1 MKAFL
6 IAGLVFALCCVR
18 PAAAEEAAVRVVA
31 SSDLRLVIV
40 DQGKTTP
47 ARDAMHRAF
56 AASLGKAMGEAVGG
70 QVKVQMKSLTA
81 ENAAFGLSNGGCH
94 VVLAISKAL
103 PRQLALSGTTRL
115 NARLGAGRAEQE
127 AFLICSNDDE
137 GLQKL
142 LVKAFASAITD
153 GIFLDALDGGADGP
167 PEAGKK
173 GTLASAGP

>member
-1 MKAFL
+1 MKTL
-6 IAGLVFALCCVR
+6 IPAGLLLALLSAGPLR
-18 PAAAEEAAVRVVA
+18 AQQDAVHVVA

-40 DQGKTTP
+40 DPAKATP

-70 QVKVQMKSLTA
+70 QVKVQMKSQSA
-81 ENAAFGLSNGGCH
+81 DSAAFGLSNGGCH

-115 NARLGAGRAEQE
+115 NAKLGAGRAEQE

-153 GIFLDALDGGADGP
+153 GIFLDALDGGADP
-167 PEAGKK
+167 APDPTKK